1 MRDIADRC
9 GVSVATVSRALTG
22 KGSVAPETR
31 ARIESVVKELQY
43 HPNIL
48 ARGLAESR
56 LSILGFLCCD
66 ITNQFYAEL
75 ARGAYDEATKHGF
88 QVVLLNTDDVPEQ
101 EEMCI
106 SMLQQLNVA
115 GVIAASA
122 LLDYS
127 AGIDSMLQRR
137 TPCVLVNRRLYDVA
151 VDYVIVD
158 NVAGAV
164 MAVEH
169 LINLG
174 HRRIGYIGG
183 PENTSNGQERLEG
196 YQTALKKHGIKMDWS
211 LVIRTRYRKNE
222 AYQAALKLMERSDR
236 PTALFVQ
243 NDHLSISVLDAVM
256 DRGLRV
262 PQDVAMVS
270 FDGTAIAASRAFGLT
285 TVSQRIYEM
294 GKTAVDIL
302 MEQLSDEDNKKRYQ
316 VIFEPELIIRR
327 TCGSSIAESTH
338 VAE

>member
-1 MRDIADRC
+1 M
-9 GVSVATVSRALTG
+9 
-22 KGSVAPETR
+22 
-31 ARIESVVKELQY
+31 
-43 HPNIL
+43 
-48 ARGLAESR
+48 
-56 LSILGFLCCD
+56 
-66 ITNQFYAEL
+66 
-75 ARGAYDEATKHGF
+75 
-88 QVVLLNTDDVPEQ
+88 LLNTDDVPEQ

-127 AGIDSMLQRR
+127 AGIEGMLQQK
-137 TPCVLVNRRLYDVA
+137 TPCVLVNRRLYDIA

-174 HRRIGYIGG
+174 HRRIGYSGG

-211 LVIRTRYRKNE
+211 LVIRTMYRKNE

-302 MEQLSDEDNKKRYQ
+302 MGKVSDENNKKRYQ

-327 TCGSSIAESTH
+327 TCGSSTAESAH